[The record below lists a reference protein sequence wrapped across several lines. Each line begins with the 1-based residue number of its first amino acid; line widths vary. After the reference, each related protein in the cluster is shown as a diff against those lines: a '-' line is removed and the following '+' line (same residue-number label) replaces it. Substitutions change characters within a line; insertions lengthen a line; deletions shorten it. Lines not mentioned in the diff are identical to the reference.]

1 MRGSTLLN
9 SRPFSET
16 KSALSAVM
24 DEVVRGHRP
33 QLVERNSWKE
43 AMALIGLDD
52 LRSVVSTFRIDPA
65 VTYGDEV
72 VVTLDQMGLVA
83 AGPSLD
89 AAADALLEELR
100 DYCAEY
106 LDRFD
111 HFRHTARV
119 RDLPWVLRFSLTPEA
134 EQRELLFEPPARAA
148 GTGMREGA
156 ALAR

>member
-1 MRGSTLLN
+1 MVS
-9 SRPFSET
+9 
-16 KSALSAVM
+16 K
-24 DEVVRGHRP
+24 

-43 AMALIGLDD
+43 AMALIGLDE
-52 LRSVVSTFRIDPA
+52 LRSVLSTFRLDPA

-72 VVTLDQMGLVA
+72 VVTLDQMGLVS

-119 RDLPWVLRFSLTPEA
+119 RDLPWVLRFSLTPED
-134 EQRELLFEPPARAA
+134 EQRELLFEAPAARPV
-148 GTGMREGA
+148 TTEREGA